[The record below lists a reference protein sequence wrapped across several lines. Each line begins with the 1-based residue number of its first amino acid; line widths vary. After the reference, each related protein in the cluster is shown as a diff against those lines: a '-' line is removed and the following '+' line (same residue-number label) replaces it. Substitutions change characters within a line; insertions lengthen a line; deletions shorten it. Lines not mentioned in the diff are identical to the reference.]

1 MTRHTYRATRRDR
14 DLLHRMVDRAI
25 ELGAWVTFK
34 QDKRTTDQNSLL
46 WALLTDVSRQAEWA
60 GKKREPEEW
69 KDLFTASVLA
79 AKGGLEIVPGL
90 MGGFV
95 ILGLR
100 TSDMTRAE
108 MGDLIDW
115 ITAWGS
121 QNGVTFSG
129 PDAAND
135 DERRAAA

>member
-1 MTRHTYRATRRDR
+1 MSRHTFRARQADHA
-14 DLLHRMVDRAI
+14 LLHRMVDRAI
-25 ELGAWVTFK
+25 EIGAWVTFK
-34 QDKRTTDQNSLL
+34 TDKRTVDQNSLL
-46 WALLTDVSRQAEWA
+46 WALLTDVSRQAEWHS
-60 GKKREPEEW
+60 KLREPEEW

-95 ILGLR
+95 ILGLH

-115 ITAWGS
+115 ITAWGA
-121 QNGVTFSG
+121 QNGVTFSE
-129 PDAAND
+129 PEQA
-135 DERRAAA
+135 RAA

>member
-1 MTRHTYRATRRDR
+1 MSRHTFRARHADHT
-14 DLLHRMVDRAI
+14 LLHRMVDRAI
-25 ELGAWVTFK
+25 EIGAWVTFK
-34 QDKRTTDQNSLL
+34 TDKRTVDQNSLL
-46 WALLTDVSRQAEWA
+46 WALLTDVSRQAEWH
-60 GKKREPEEW
+60 GKLREPEEW

-95 ILGLR
+95 ILGLH

-115 ITAWGS
+115 IAAWGA
-121 QNGVTFSG
+121 QNGVTFSE
-129 PDAAND
+129 PEQA
-135 DERRAAA
+135 RAA

>member
-1 MTRHTYRATRRDR
+1 MSRHTFRAVARDR

-25 ELGAWVTFK
+25 EVGAWITFK
-34 QDKRTTDQNSLL
+34 TDKRTVDQNSLL
-46 WALLTDVSRQAEWA
+46 WALLTDVSRQAEWD
-60 GKKREPEEW
+60 GKRREPEDW

-79 AKGGLEIVPGL
+79 AKGNLQIVPGL

-100 TSDMTRAE
+100 TSDMTRVE

-115 ITAWGS
+115 ILAWGA

-135 DERRAAA
+135 DRAEAA

>member
-1 MTRHTYRATRRDR
+1 MSRHTYRAARADR

-25 ELGAWVTFK
+25 EVGAWVTFK
-34 QDKRTTDQNSLL
+34 TDKRTVDQNSLL
-46 WALLTDVSRQAEWA
+46 WARLTDVSRQAEWH

-79 AKGGLEIVPGL
+79 AEGNLDIVPGL

-95 ILGLR
+95 ILGLH

-108 MGDLIDW
+108 MGSLIDW
-115 ITAWGS
+115 IYAWGA
-121 QNGVTFSG
+121 QNGVTFAE
-129 PDAAND
+129 P
-135 DERRAAA
+135 EQRAAA